1 MAYSPERIDIGGFGE
16 GQLVLIPPGYHF
28 SYNLRCQV
36 AQPIMGQLQLVLTPG
51 GQDKDMGPSVGS
63 RWPDLH
69 ICAHS
74 HVAEKT
80 QKGIWKSSLPLNRLG
95 TSRKGGHS
103 WEWQGATGDGV

>member
-16 GQLVLIPPGYHF
+16 RQLVLIPPGYHF

-51 GQDKDMGPSVGS
+51 GQDKDMGPSVG
-63 RWPDLH
+63 
-69 ICAHS
+69 AG
-74 HVAEKT
+74 EKT
-80 QKGIWKSSLPLNRLG
+80 QRGIWKSSLPLNRLG

-103 WEWQGATGDGV
+103 WEWQGAARDGV

>member
-1 MAYSPERIDIGGFGE
+1 MVTLPTRGTAMTSQGTLPSPMATNVPVAYSPERIDIGGFGE

-63 RWPDLH
+63 RCSDLH

-74 HVAEKT
+74 HVIEKT
-80 QKGIWKSSLPLNRLG
+80 QRGIW
-95 TSRKGGHS
+95 
-103 WEWQGATGDGV
+103 